1 MHTQLYNVL
10 PPGTI
15 TQSQS
20 QLRSQTS
27 HVSSTPL
34 IYSQYYPSDSALQA
48 PAPPPP
54 PSQHQHNHL
63 QQQHLSQNTRTTSV
77 VQQCLDSASL
87 TCHQTNNVSN
97 IGDYRSLNESKNV
110 NDIGNNSFSAITPY
124 SSSSPPPSSVM
135 ADTPLAYNNNGNN
148 NRGNLNC
155 ALSYLSNQTNNHS
168 VDNFMPTVDSYHPFT
183 RLPQTQSSK
192 ESITAS
198 QLKLLYP
205 QRYTS
210 SPGINEELGES
221 SIPVTTCDTSISN
234 IWPQPMNSIQYS
246 SNFLSSYPTSMAAMA
261 AAASCYP
268 LPYGSTHP
276 SSLSPGS
283 TTNTAQLY
291 RYLNDKQLTTNNN
304 NNTSMSNT
312 HHNLYH
318 QTLGRI
324 KQQSNYT
331 TSTPISPPINTTNNH
346 TSEEEGEENF
356 LMPPYSINSAICTGL
371 YNMPPNLLN
380 NRLSTSQQIAST
392 TLTSIPTCETR
403 RNVSNNNNNTGELYY
418 CQWVDPV
425 PTVPGSLPKPCSR
438 VFDSVTEIVNHITL
452 EHVGGPEQL
461 DHTCYWKDCVREG
474 KPFKAKYKLVNH
486 IRVHT
491 GEKPF
496 PCPFTGCMKVFARS
510 ENLKIHKRT
519 HTGKLYY
526 NYCSC

>member
-135 ADTPLAYNNNGNN
+135 ADTP
-148 NRGNLNC
+148 
-155 ALSYLSNQTNNHS
+155 SPIIT
-168 VDNFMPTVDSYHPFT
+168 M
-183 RLPQTQSSK
+183 

-276 SSLSPGS
+276 PSLSPGS

-291 RYLNDKQLTTNNN
+291 RYLNDKQLTT
-304 NNTSMSNT
+304 
-312 HHNLYH
+312 
-318 QTLGRI
+318 
-324 KQQSNYT
+324 
-331 TSTPISPPINTTNNH
+331 
-346 TSEEEGEENF
+346 
-356 LMPPYSINSAICTGL
+356 
-371 YNMPPNLLN
+371 
-380 NRLSTSQQIAST
+380 
-392 TLTSIPTCETR
+392 
-403 RNVSNNNNNTGELYY
+403 
-418 CQWVDPV
+418 
-425 PTVPGSLPKPCSR
+425 
-438 VFDSVTEIVNHITL
+438 
-452 EHVGGPEQL
+452 
-461 DHTCYWKDCVREG
+461 
-474 KPFKAKYKLVNH
+474 
-486 IRVHT
+486 
-491 GEKPF
+491 
-496 PCPFTGCMKVFARS
+496 
-510 ENLKIHKRT
+510 
-519 HTGKLYY
+519 
-526 NYCSC
+526 